1 MRTTL
6 ALLLTA
12 LAAPAPAETP
22 AEALL
27 VLEKAD
33 GALLVVDPA
42 TLSAVGRVPVGE
54 DPHEIVA
61 SDDGRRA
68 YVSNYGAF
76 GRPSPL
82 RTITVVDL
90 VAQKALAPIDLGA
103 LAAPHG
109 LWLAGGRLYF
119 TAEASKAVGAIDPAR
134 GAVDWVLGTGQDRT
148 HMVAVS
154 RDGNQLYTTNVNSAT
169 VTIAEKV
176 PVTSFPPGREPA
188 PGAPRPVDWRLTNVP
203 VGRGAEGFDVAPDG
217 RTLWVANA
225 LDRTVSIV
233 DTATK
238 AVVQTLAVSAAR
250 TNRLKFTPDGRLALL
265 SDPAGAELV
274 VLDVPTRSEAR
285 KVPVGRGGGGILVT
299 PDGSRAFVALAQE
312 NAVAVVD
319 LRTFAVVGRIP
330 TGRNPDGL
338 AWAMRR

>member
-1 MRTTL
+1 MRTIL

-12 LAAPAPAETP
+12 AGASAVAETP
-22 AEALL
+22 ATALL

-42 TLSAVGRVPVGE
+42 TLSAGGRVPVGE
-54 DPHEIVA
+54 DPHEIVV
-61 SDDGRRA
+61 SDDGRLA

-82 RTITVVDL
+82 RTIAVVDL

-109 LWLAGGRLYF
+109 LWLAGGKLYF
-119 TAEASKAVGAIDPAR
+119 TAEASKAIGTVDPAR
-134 GAVDWVLGTGQDRT
+134 GTVDWVLGTGQDRT

-154 RDGNQLYTTNVNSAT
+154 RDGAQIYTTNVNSAT
-169 VTIAEKV
+169 VSVAEKV
-176 PVTSFPPGREPA
+176 AVTTFPPGREPA
-188 PGAPRPVDWRLTNVP
+188 PGAPRPADWHVTNVP

-225 LDRTVSIV
+225 LDRTVSIL
-233 DTATK
+233 DTTSKTA
-238 AVVQTLAVSAAR
+238 VQTLTVTAAR
-250 TNRLKFTPDGRLALL
+250 TNRLKFTPDGRLVLL
-265 SDPAGAELV
+265 SDPAGNDLV
-274 VLDVPTRSEAR
+274 VLDVATRAEVR
-285 KVPVGRGGGGILVT
+285 KVPIGRGGGGILVT

-338 AWAMRR
+338 AWAVRR